1 MAEKTPPKDDRV
13 ITPGRRARERSTLEK
28 VESPKLTAAIENE
41 LDVKAHVFFNRKGG
55 PLTITDAYK
64 VDDPYDGIYETDY
77 QAAKSDEAKKE
88 VLKALADAHY
98 IEHWLGVRKLERT
111 RIVELREGAERRL
124 VKAEKTGSKKSKALR
139 VMKAEVVDL
148 QKREDWLLSSTITG
162 DGSLLK
168 QGAEGVI
175 ISHAL
180 EVEDDRAGVVETVSR
195 NLVIEPPFHPG
206 VLEQLALNNS
216 SLLQLINAMEVNIDG
231 TGWEL
236 IPRDTFKMEEEIKE
250 DTGLDTEQ
258 AETAKGLFQV
268 ESERQEKEFQE
279 EIDQQ
284 MEGLEGFFNEPWP
297 GRSWT
302 TVRRKLRVDMETTG
316 NAYLE
321 VMRNATGEIVF
332 ARHVDTKL
340 MRLVRLDDPIVVNKE
355 IERGGLKVTVP
366 VSLRERRYVEQVGG
380 GALVPR
386 FTTQQFGTADP
397 NSSGTT
403 LDSRRLF
410 TSQGTRIVYFREFG
424 SSRDLDM
431 WTGIWA
437 GPAVE
442 IPMERRATEMM
453 HFTVKKSPR
462 TPYGLP
468 RWINNLPS
476 VLGSR
481 KAEEFNLAFFRSG
494 GVPPLLITIA
504 GGQMSERTREALD
517 QKMNNSNPASKHQAV
532 ILEITGTGMMD
543 KQNKVQ
549 VNVERFGSEK
559 MQDALFLKYGAS
571 TANNIRESFRLP
583 PLFIGDPDAHNF
595 ATAKASYL
603 VAEAQVFQPE
613 RDEFDEIV
621 TMMLLRNMPNGD
633 RFRFRSLPLVIDD
646 ADSQIKCIE
655 IVADNSLV
663 DGAQL
668 VDALNKVCNLDFR
681 FDQDT
686 SDASREERMARVKG
700 MAEAFAASS
709 QEAGGPDD
717 KDESQAAAAAG
728 GDPAQQIQDD
738 ESAKSVTKSD
748 LITDVSD
755 MIGKRLDGL
764 VVLGVD
770 FADSL
775 AKGKN
780 SPELRKNLALMEG
793 MDDREMDIIRRV
805 ATMRAKVG
813 VISGRSATSR
823 PPLSWK
829 L

>member
-1 MAEKTPPKDDRV
+1 
-13 ITPGRRARERSTLEK
+13 
-28 VESPKLTAAIENE
+28 
-41 LDVKAHVFFNRKGG
+41 
-55 PLTITDAYK
+55 
-64 VDDPYDGIYETDY
+64 
-77 QAAKSDEAKKE
+77 
-88 VLKALADAHY
+88 
-98 IEHWLGVRKLERT
+98 
-111 RIVELREGAERRL
+111 
-124 VKAEKTGSKKSKALR
+124 
-139 VMKAEVVDL
+139 
-148 QKREDWLLSSTITG
+148 
-162 DGSLLK
+162 
-168 QGAEGVI
+168 
-175 ISHAL
+175 
-180 EVEDDRAGVVETVSR
+180 
-195 NLVIEPPFHPG
+195 
-206 VLEQLALNNS
+206 
-216 SLLQLINAMEVNIDG
+216 
-231 TGWEL
+231 
-236 IPRDTFKMEEEIKE
+236 
-250 DTGLDTEQ
+250 
-258 AETAKGLFQV
+258 
-268 ESERQEKEFQE
+268 
-279 EIDQQ
+279 
-284 MEGLEGFFNEPWP
+284 
-297 GRSWT
+297 
-302 TVRRKLRVDMETTG
+302 
-316 NAYLE
+316 
-321 VMRNATGEIVF
+321 
-332 ARHVDTKL
+332 
-340 MRLVRLDDPIVVNKE
+340 
-355 IERGGLKVTVP
+355 
-366 VSLRERRYVEQVGG
+366 

-386 FTTQQFGTADP
+386 FFSQQFGTADP

-431 WTGIWA
+431 WTGTWA

-442 IPMERRATEMM
+442 IPMERRATEMI
-453 HFTVKKSPR
+453 HLTVKKSPR

-517 QKMNNSNPASKHQAV
+517 QKMNTSNPASKHQAV
-532 ILEITGTGMMD
+532 VLEITGTGMVD

-621 TMMLLRNMPNGD
+621 TMMLLRGMPNGE

-655 IVADNSLV
+655 IVSDNSLV
-663 DGAQL
+663 DGAQI
-668 VDALNKVCNLDFR
+668 VDAINKVCNLDFR

-700 MAEAFAASS
+700 MAEAFAAGS

-717 KDESQAAAAAG
+717 QDENQAAAAAG
-728 GDPAQQIQDD
+728 KDPAQQIQDD
-738 ESAKSVTKSD
+738 ESAKSVAKSD
-748 LITDVSD
+748 LIQDVSD
-755 MIGKRLDGL
+755 VIGKRLDGL

-775 AKGKN
+775 AKGPN
-780 SPELRKNLALMEG
+780 SPELRKHLALMEG
-793 MDDREMDIIRRV
+793 LDDREMDVIRRV
-805 ATMRAKVG
+805 ATMRAMGDDREDLMELFGCTAAIIADNAEK
-813 VISGRSATSR
+813 
-823 PPLSWK
+823 
-829 L
+829 